1 MLKVLCSGDTAINCI
16 FFFNPLPPPA
26 RHILQQLHGPSD
38 RRKATIA
45 HYSRKLLMKV
55 LIKYIFNYF
64 LKGITNRDGIMTNL
78 LQSI

>member
-1 MLKVLCSGDTAINCI
+1 
-16 FFFNPLPPPA
+16 
-26 RHILQQLHGPSD
+26 
-38 RRKATIA
+38 
-45 HYSRKLLMKV
+45 MKV